1 MARLASS
8 VFPPTVFPPTPS
20 VSAVSGSGL
29 GAIADA
35 LEASRT
41 GALAAAP
48 LAPVAL
54 AAEIAAAAAEIA
66 AKRRRPD
73 EPVTT
78 ADDAAGGAKRLRYDD
93 PTAIGAGANAT
104 MAAAAASGMEDVRGV
119 AAKDVG
125 WRTLLPAAIAPFTP
139 FTPAGLVC
147 DPMAM
152 PATGPFGMGSGS
164 PRGLYPPAHS
174 AAYASAL
181 MSRTGCLS
189 EPPQAFSSADHLP
202 QPPPACTTRD
212 ASTGRGASAGTGA
225 GAGSNGAAM
234 STAPPVSTYSASGG
248 TVIYNVLDTSLYGNW
263 LPAGAR
269 GRQPPSSAPVGRP
282 KSTSPSPSA
291 SPSAAAAERAAP
303 RSSALT
309 AP

>member
-1 MARLASS
+1 M
-8 VFPPTVFPPTPS
+8 
-20 VSAVSGSGL
+20 
-29 GAIADA
+29 ADA
-35 LEASRT
+35 HEASRA

-48 LAPVAL
+48 LAPVAM
-54 AAEIAAAAAEIA
+54 AAEFAAAAAEIA

-78 ADDAAGGAKRLRYDD
+78 ADDAAGGAKRLRHDEH
-93 PTAIGAGANAT
+93 TATGAGADAT
-104 MAAAAASGMEDVRGV
+104 MAAAAASGTEDVRGV

-139 FTPAGLVC
+139 STPFTPAGLVC

-152 PATGPFGMGSGS
+152 PGMGPFGMGSGG
-164 PRGLYPPAHS
+164 PTGLYPPAHS

-181 MSRTGCLS
+181 MSRTGHLP

-202 QPPPACTTRD
+202 QPPPACATRD
-212 ASTGRGASAGTGA
+212 ASTGRCASASTGA
-225 GAGSNGAAM
+225 GGGSNGAAM

-248 TVIYNVLDTSLYGNW
+248 TVIYNILDTSLYGNW
-263 LPAGAR
+263 QPAGGR
-269 GRQPPSSAPVGRP
+269 GRQPIPSAPLGRP

>member
-1 MARLASS
+1 M
-8 VFPPTVFPPTPS
+8 
-20 VSAVSGSGL
+20 
-29 GAIADA
+29 ADA
-35 LEASRT
+35 LEASRA

-48 LAPVAL
+48 LAPVAM
-54 AAEIAAAAAEIA
+54 AAEFAAAAAEIA

-78 ADDAAGGAKRLRYDD
+78 ADDAAGGAKRLRHDEH
-93 PTAIGAGANAT
+93 TATGAGADAT
-104 MAAAAASGMEDVRGV
+104 MAAAAASGTEDVRGV

-139 FTPAGLVC
+139 STPFTPAGLVC

-152 PATGPFGMGSGS
+152 PGMGPFGMGSGG
-164 PRGLYPPAHS
+164 PTGLYPPAHS

-181 MSRTGCLS
+181 MSRTGHLP

-202 QPPPACTTRD
+202 QPPPACATRD
-212 ASTGRGASAGTGA
+212 ASTGRCASASTGA
-225 GAGSNGAAM
+225 GGGSNGAAM

-263 LPAGAR
+263 QPAVMLR
-269 GRQPPSSAPVGRP
+269 HI
-282 KSTSPSPSA
+282 
-291 SPSAAAAERAAP
+291 
-303 RSSALT
+303 RS
-309 AP
+309 